1 VAAGEHHV
9 DDRTLC
15 ELPPAPRHPVLAALP
30 RPSPLNHPQEVS
42 AKRSSRSLAGTSLG
56 KSSSGPKPP
65 GVCLLCLWARTGFS
79 QTGLQSGKRKMA
91 PPDTHEGRGGEREG
105 GDGENRR
112 QAKATP
118 SKGLSAHI
126 PGMAEAMESVSD
138 KLKAAGEG
146 AIFKRHSGAA
156 DVIVVS
162 YCSTGEE
169 RWEMS
174 NFHVHVGRDS
184 KLGQSLQGVVAE
196 VFVNESK
203 TPLTMT
209 VDGSYRCTFEG
220 GQLRPS
226 PAQALALGRVLVP
239 GRNAVR
245 YQLSGNRALFDIH
258 ACIFLWEHTDKVVV
272 CDIDGTVTRSDF
284 LGYSAHLMGY
294 EYTHDGV
301 TDVLNY
307 LHEAGYRI
315 LFLTARPITVAD
327 RTRDL
332 LQTVG
337 ATARDDKSQSFARLL
352 GLHTSDTVLALPPGA
367 LITTSERWIPAIALS
382 LSSDGPQKFKT
393 TVLHEIKDLFG
404 NSGVFAGGFGNRSTD
419 SGAYRATGISASR
432 IFLVDDSS
440 KVFVGKM
447 EGESQYPSYAA
458 LCERLPQLFPALR
471 AATRQPT
478 GSNRQ
483 SPPPQPGSDASSRAA
498 RAVSISRIEAA
509 FEQFGAEQD
518 QDLPVASKSSHQGS
532 RRPGGTAGRGA
543 LGGGGPTAYDKT
555 EQAGDGSPRGG
566 ASADRS
572 VPAAVRPEIGHRE
585 DTGLSKNGGGRSG
598 TASVAADGTAVA
610 NRGAR
615 VQHAD
620 TEAGE
625 AGHATSEEEEDWM

>member
-1 VAAGEHHV
+1 M
-9 DDRTLC
+9 
-15 ELPPAPRHPVLAALP
+15 
-30 RPSPLNHPQEVS
+30 Q
-42 AKRSSRSLAGTSLG
+42 
-56 KSSSGPKPP
+56 
-65 GVCLLCLWARTGFS
+65 AR
-79 QTGLQSGKRKMA
+79 
-91 PPDTHEGRGGEREG
+91 
-105 GDGENRR
+105 
-112 QAKATP
+112 
-118 SKGLSAHI
+118 GLSAHI
-126 PGMAEAMESVSD
+126 PGMAEAMETVSD

-146 AIFKRHSGAA
+146 GIFKRHSGAA

-162 YCSTGEE
+162 YCSTGED
-169 RWEMS
+169 RWESS
-174 NFHVHVGRDS
+174 NFHVHVGRDA

-196 VFVNESK
+196 VFVNETK

-209 VDGSYRCTFEG
+209 VDDTYRCTFEG
-220 GQLRPS
+220 GRLRPGE
-226 PAQALALGRVLVP
+226 AEVQALGRMLVP

-258 ACIFLWEHTDKVVV
+258 ACIYLWEHTDKVVV

-393 TVLHEIKDLFG
+393 SVLHEIKDLFG
-404 NSGVFAGGFGNRSTD
+404 NSGVFAGGFGNRATD

-471 AATRQPT
+471 APDRNLPQ
-478 GSNRQ
+478 SIQN
-483 SPPPQPGSDASSRAA
+483 SPPPQSGSDSSSRA
-498 RAVSISRIEAA
+498 RAVSLSRIEAA
-509 FEQFGAEQD
+509 FQQFGVQE
-518 QDLPVASKSSHQGS
+518 PVAVESAATGSSRAS
-532 RRPGGTAGRGA
+532 RRPNAASESAAAGESGPETLGGEVSAEMGAGESSWQARSTQLPDAGGLGPEEGEGQRAHDAA
-543 LGGGGPTAYDKT
+543 LGSGEQQGSVSGPSSARPL
-555 EQAGDGSPRGG
+555 QPPRANDVAERWG
-566 ASADRS
+566 A
-572 VPAAVRPEIGHRE
+572 
-585 DTGLSKNGGGRSG
+585 
-598 TASVAADGTAVA
+598 
-610 NRGAR
+610 
-615 VQHAD
+615 
-620 TEAGE
+620 
-625 AGHATSEEEEDWM
+625 EEEDWM